1 MKLLAAIEVG
11 PPLIRV
17 FGFDIIIT
25 PNSIMFSMEKGISL
39 VSWIMENLNQETV
52 FAQFENLE
60 ESLRYLHFLN
70 ICHNDIKPCNI
81 IFSPQLKK
89 LVYIDFGFSEVK
101 T

>member
-39 VSWIMENLNQETV
+39 ASWIMENLNKETV
-52 FAQFENLE
+52 LAQF
-60 ESLRYLHFLN
+60 
-70 ICHNDIKPCNI
+70 
-81 IFSPQLKK
+81 
-89 LVYIDFGFSEVK
+89 
-101 T
+101 